1 MERMQHEAAAAQA
14 DGVTGVQLHEG
25 SHNWQPHVIEFFA
38 VGTAVKAMEQADAL
52 VDALNPQLVIPV
64 ND

>member
-1 MERMQHEAAAAQA
+1 
-14 DGVTGVQLHEG
+14 VNLHEG

-38 VGTAVKAMEQADAL
+38 VGTAVKPIEDQSVIPPPAA
-52 VDALNPQLVIPV
+52 PQIVIPV